1 MASFLE
7 LQVTHYTQLVS
18 LYITVG
24 LNFFF
29 DCKSSLCKDIA
40 KINVACI
47 LSIKIR

>member
-24 LNFFF
+24 LNFFLTV
-29 DCKSSLCKDIA
+29 KAASV
-40 KINVACI
+40 KI
-47 LSIKIR
+47 LQK